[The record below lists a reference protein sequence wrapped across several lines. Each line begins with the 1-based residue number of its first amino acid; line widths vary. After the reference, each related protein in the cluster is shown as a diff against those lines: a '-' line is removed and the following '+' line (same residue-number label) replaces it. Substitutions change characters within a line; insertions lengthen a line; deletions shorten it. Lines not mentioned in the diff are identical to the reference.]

1 MESMTITKTRL
12 ERCLDQRGTVTKL
25 HEDLLG
31 QIESREDPAATEAD
45 QQQLVGYRTRQ
56 EELDKEIS
64 DLYQVLE
71 REEAS
76 AKTSRLVRAHL
87 AGQAPGTELDE
98 SGQTK
103 YRTFA
108 AFARDALIVKNQD
121 LAQHVTMTQGPD
133 AVQRARERLSRAPQ
147 HTLSSDVEGLQP
159 EQHIAQILDIINASR
174 PVIASARRVSLQRGR
189 ISYPVIAQR
198 PEVLWQGTTEKTEG
212 GTAKM
217 VVNMAEGTADTFIG
231 AGNLSWQTI
240 EWSTPDAL
248 DLWFS
253 LQAESYA
260 RATEGTACSTLA
272 AAAAAGTIAAPLNGT
287 SDTFAA
293 WITAVLQGFG
303 AVYGNA
309 NTAMADTLYL
319 SPDMFIEAAATVS
332 DSGAMLINAG
342 SLNVSTLSGTL
353 AGLRVVVSSGFA
365 AGTAIVGDS
374 SAFIVAENPGAPVQ
388 LRAVEP
394 AIGGLEVGVI
404 GALVCAV
411 FDDARFATIGP
422 T

>member
-1 MESMTITKTRL
+1 METMSITKTRL
-12 ERCLDQRGTVTKL
+12 ERVLEHRATLTKM

-31 QIESREDPAATEAD
+31 AIESRDDQTASDSEKETLARFRTSQEAD
-45 QQQLVGYRTRQ
+45 DAEVA
-56 EELDKEIS
+56 

-76 AKTSRLVRAHL
+76 AKTNRLVRAHL
-87 AGQAPGTELDE
+87 AGNAKGVELDE
-98 SGQTK
+98 SGMTK

-108 AFARDALIVKNQD
+108 AYARDALIVKHED
-121 LAQHVTMTQGPD
+121 IAGHVRMTQGAD
-133 AVQRARERLSRAPQ
+133 VVERAKERLMRTPD
-147 HTLSSDVEGLQP
+147 HTYSSDVEGLQP
-159 EQHIAQILDIINASR
+159 EQHIAQILDIINTSR
-174 PVIASARRVSLQRGR
+174 PVVASSRRITLSRGR
-189 ISYPVIAQR
+189 ISYPKIATR
-198 PEVLWQGTTEKTEG
+198 PEVLWQGTVEKTEG
-212 GTAKM
+212 GTQGM

-231 AGNLSWQTI
+231 AGNLSWQAI

-260 RATEGTACSTLA
+260 TATEGTACSVLA
-272 AAAAAGTIAAPLNGT
+272 TAASGTIAAPLNGT

-303 AVYGNA
+303 AVYANS
-309 NTAMADTLYL
+309 NTATADTLYL

-342 SLNVSTLSGTL
+342 NLSVPSLSGTL
-353 AGLRVVVSSGFA
+353 AGLRVVTSRGFA
-365 AGTAIVGDS
+365 PKTAIVGDS
-374 SAFIVAENPGAPVQ
+374 NAFIVAENPGAPVQ

-404 GALVCAV
+404 GAFLAV
-411 FDDARFATIGP
+411 AFDDARFVTIGP
-422 T
+422 